1 MKLVEQFN
9 HDINLSDQTRYKRW
23 TQYRNDINTFL
34 ESFLAYRKDHLKN
47 LLVIGA
53 GHCDDIDLHFLKNH
67 FDKVVLSDIDIKGMQ
82 SGILAQGYK
91 MYDFSIVQTDFTG
104 FEESGF
110 FDHLID
116 DLFLI
121 KSEQEISDYLTSKFT
136 SMIDY
141 KFMDPVDTKYDAI
154 IVLPIYTQ
162 LIYNQI
168 LNATSVLRA
177 IDYPEDLIQFIND
190 FSLQQMIPI
199 IDNFNKNINRL
210 LNPNGLLFILSDIF
224 QSRINEPFH
233 TRVTQGIHSRNI
245 MDQLHQEYLTNHG
258 YGLGDYGL
266 YSITSTFNLI
276 DYKWLI
282 WPFELE
288 LDLVIKIAY
297 LTHK

>member
-34 ESFLAYRKDHLKN
+34 ESFLTYRKDHLKN

-82 SGILAQGYK
+82 SGILAQGFK

-177 IDYPEDLIQFIND
+177 MDYPEDLIQFIND